1 MAKTVFKLPD
11 LGEGLP
17 DAEIVEWHVAEGDKV
32 KKDQELVAVE
42 TAKAIVEVPS
52 PWDGTVLKRYGEPGD
67 VLEVGAPLAD
77 FDVEGRVEDQTESG
91 SAGGEAASGKT
102 TEAEKREDAG
112 SVVGAVES
120 GDEVV
125 KEQATGAGPRGGG
138 VKATPAVRAL
148 AKRLEV
154 ELSTVSPS
162 GADGMVTAKDV
173 QRVAKILKEVGPM
186 EKLHG
191 VRKHMA
197 RTMAQA
203 RDEVAAATVMDDADI
218 DHWNN
223 DQNVMLRLIRA
234 IVAAREVEPG
244 LNAWYDGHAVGRRVL
259 TKIDL
264 AIAVDSED
272 GLFVPVLRDVADRD
286 DASLREGV
294 ENMKQAIRERNVPPE
309 EMRSY
314 TFTLSNFGTMGGRY
328 ASPIVVP
335 PTVAILGAG
344 TVREAVVPADGKP
357 AVHRILPL
365 SLTFDHRCV
374 TGGEAAR
381 FLAAAIA
388 HLQS

>member
-17 DAEIVEWHVAEGDKV
+17 DAEIVEWHVSNGDKV
-32 KKDQELVAVE
+32 AKDQEFVAVE

-52 PWDGTVLKRYGEPGD
+52 PFEGVLVKRYGEPGD
-67 VLEVGAPLAD
+67 VLKVGDPLAE
-77 FDVEGRVEDQTESG
+77 FET
-91 SAGGEAASGKT
+91 EAAGAEEPAPAGEEQGT
-102 TEAEKREDAG
+102 GTEPATREDAG
-112 SVVGAVES
+112 SVVGAVETS
-120 GDEVV
+120 NEVV
-125 KEQATGAGPRGGG
+125 REEATGGGQRSQG

-162 GADGMVTAKDV
+162 GADGMVTAQDV

-186 EKLHG
+186 EQLRG

-197 RTMAQA
+197 RTMTQA
-203 RDEVAAATVMDDADI
+203 HEEVASATVCDEADI
-218 DHWNN
+218 DHW
-223 DQNVMLRLIRA
+223 DEQQNVMLRLIRA
-234 IVAAREVEPG
+234 IIAGCKAEPA

-259 TKIDL
+259 KKIDL

-272 GLFVPVLRDVADRD
+272 GLFVPVLRDIANRD
-286 DASLREGV
+286 EASLRSGLE
-294 ENMKQAIRERNVPPE
+294 EMKKAIQARNVPPE

-314 TFTLSNFGTMGGRY
+314 SFTLSNFGTMGGRY
-328 ASPIVVP
+328 ASPVVVP

-344 TVREAVVPADGKP
+344 AIRQEVVAAHGQP

-374 TGGEAAR
+374 TGGEATR
-381 FLAAAIA
+381 FLMAVIED
-388 HLQS
+388 LQG